1 MENLDV
7 NSHLKPSDFFFTEV
21 IEKKTIARGTNFSIN
36 GTGKLFIH
44 IKSEIRFSTNKDI

>member
-21 IEKKTIARGTNFSIN
+21 IGKKSLQEGQTFQ
-36 GTGKLFIH
+36 
-44 IKSEIRFSTNKDI
+44 